1 MPKLMYGFIF
11 RQDIKE
17 LVDSELNDFDD
28 IIDAL
33 NDIYGDAEIVF
44 GGLDEDS
51 DSSYCYAAIEI
62 TNDIFEDSDG
72 NMFSMDLDQIK
83 ENDRQLLDFID
94 GNAAL
99 SEYAYTNSPRIFFV
113 NDDEE

>member
-17 LVDSELNDFDD
+17 LVDSELKDFED
-28 IIDAL
+28 IVDAL
-33 NDIYGDAEIVF
+33 NDIYGDEDIVF
-44 GGLDEDS
+44 GTIDEDS
-51 DSSYCYAAIEI
+51 DDSYCYAAIEI
-62 TNDIFEDSDG
+62 TNDIFEDADG

-99 SEYAYTNSPRIFFV
+99 SEYAYSNAPRIFFV
-113 NDDEE
+113 E

>member
-1 MPKLMYGFIF
+1 MYGFIF

-17 LVDSELNDFDD
+17 MVDSELTDFED
-28 IIDAL
+28 IVDAL
-33 NDIYGDAEIVF
+33 NDIYGDDEIIF

-51 DSSYCYAAIEI
+51 DTDYCYAAIEI
-62 TNDIFEDSDG
+62 TNDIFEDADG
-72 NMFSMDLDQIK
+72 NTFSMDLDQIK

-99 SEYAYTNSPRIFFV
+99 SEYAYSNAPRIFFV
-113 NDDEE
+113 EDKD